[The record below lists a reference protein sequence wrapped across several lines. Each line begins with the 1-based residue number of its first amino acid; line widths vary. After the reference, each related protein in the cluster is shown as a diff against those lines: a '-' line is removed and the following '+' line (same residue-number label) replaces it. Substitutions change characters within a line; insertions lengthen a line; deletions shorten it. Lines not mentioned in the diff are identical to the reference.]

1 MAPRRVASR
10 LTASDVAA
18 WLVKTSLPPAL
29 IEPGWSP
36 GEERTLGRCL
46 RATYRLGLMSPGQ
59 VCLLWLSGQTCPG
72 VHAVGT
78 LVAGP
83 GDERP
88 VDTLD
93 EPGGPVVTV
102 RLRLLQDPV
111 PRSELMTLPA
121 FAASE
126 VARMPAGSNPS
137 YLTAA
142 QLAEVLARL
151 S

>member
-1 MAPRRVASR
+1 MATRESRSR
-10 LTASDVAA
+10 LTSADVAA
-18 WLVKTSLPPAL
+18 WLVKTSRPPAL
-29 IEPGWSP
+29 IERGWAP
-36 GEERTLGRCL
+36 GEERTLQRCV
-46 RATYRLGLMSPGQ
+46 RATYRLGLMAPGQ

-78 LVAGP
+78 LVAAP
-83 GDERP
+83 GGEWPLDT
-88 VDTLD
+88 VDA
-93 EPGGPVVTV
+93 PGGPVVTV
-102 RLRLLQDPV
+102 RLRLLRDPV

-137 YLTAA
+137 YLTTP

>member
-1 MAPRRVASR
+1 M
-10 LTASDVAA
+10 
-18 WLVKTSLPPAL
+18 
-29 IEPGWSP
+29 
-36 GEERTLGRCL
+36 

-88 VDTLD
+88 VDTID

-102 RLRLLQDPV
+102 RLRLLLNPV
-111 PRSELMTLPA
+111 RRSELMTLSA

-137 YLTAA
+137 YLTTP
-142 QLAEVLARL
+142 QLAEVLGL
-151 S
+151 LN

>member
-1 MAPRRVASR
+1 VAPGRVASR
-10 LTASDVAA
+10 LAASDVAA
-18 WLVKTSLPPAL
+18 WLLKTSRSPAL

-36 GEERTLGRCL
+36 GEERTLERCV
-46 RATYRLGLMSPGQ
+46 RRTYRLGLMAPGQ

-83 GDERP
+83 GGEEP
-88 VDTLD
+88 ADTID
-93 EPGGPVVTV
+93 APGGPVVRV
-102 RLRLLQDPV
+102 RLQLLQDPV

-137 YLTAA
+137 YLTTP

>member
-1 MAPRRVASR
+1 MSSRRAASR

-18 WLVKTSLPPAL
+18 WLVKTSRPPAL

-36 GEERTLGRCL
+36 GEERTLQRCV
-46 RATYRLGLMSPGQ
+46 RATYRLGLMAPEQ

-83 GDERP
+83 GGEGP
-88 VDTLD
+88 VDTVD
-93 EPGGPVVTV
+93 APGGPFATV
-102 RLRLLQDPV
+102 RLRLLHDPV

-137 YLTAA
+137 YLTTP

-151 S
+151 D

>member
-1 MAPRRVASR
+1 VAPGRVASR

-18 WLVKTSLPPAL
+18 WLLKTSRSPAL

-36 GEERTLGRCL
+36 GEERTLERCV
-46 RATYRLGLMSPGQ
+46 RGTYRLGLMAPGQ

-83 GDERP
+83 GGEEP
-88 VDTLD
+88 VDTFD
-93 EPGGPVVTV
+93 APGGPVVTV

-121 FAASE
+121 FATSE

-137 YLTAA
+137 YLTTP

>member
-1 MAPRRVASR
+1 MAPGRVASR

-18 WLVKTSLPPAL
+18 WLLKTSRPPAL

-36 GEERTLGRCL
+36 GEERTLERCVL
-46 RATYRLGLMSPGQ
+46 GTYRLGLMAPGQ

-83 GDERP
+83 GGEEP
-88 VDTLD
+88 VDTID
-93 EPGGPVVTV
+93 APGGPVVTV

-137 YLTAA
+137 YLTTP

-151 S
+151 H